1 MLAIVAFLPILA
13 TLILMLAFNWPAKW
27 CLMISWAMACILAP
41 TLWNVEIIDVVA
53 NSILGVLSSLDV
65 LIIIFGAILLMNTLK
80 ASGATAAIN
89 RGFMNINPDKRVQA
103 VIIGFAFC
111 SFIEA
116 AAGFGT
122 PAALAGPLMVSLG
135 FPPMAA
141 AVIALICDS
150 VAVSFGAVGTP
161 VNQSI
166 AILSDPKATDY
177 AIYAA
182 HPEKYNAAFG
192 LWTAIPHAIVGTFLP
207 LLVLLITTKVF
218 GKEKSF
224 KPALEAAP
232 FAIFA
237 GLTLSVPMLLLAMFM
252 GHDFASLLA
261 SLISIGATVV
271 AAKVGFLCPKKTW
284 DFGNKEDWNPDWLST
299 QKVAPPKESS
309 MSILKA
315 WTPYLLIAVILVVTR
330 IPQLGVKAL
339 LNGTST
345 SNPLPGTYFSIN
357 NILGRGL
364 TYTLKWAYLPGT
376 FFVVV
381 ALITTLLHGMKK
393 KEVGTAFKDTFK
405 QISGAA
411 IAIIFGLALVKV
423 MSFDP
428 DGTGTEC
435 ISMMTEMANGL
446 ASLVNE
452 FTFIVISPFIGV
464 LGSFVSGSNT
474 VSNTLFTS
482 LQYLTAEKVGVAT
495 VFAVAMQTVGGA
507 IGHITCIH
515 SAVAASATL
524 GISGK
529 EGKLIKT
536 NFPAMLI
543 YALGVIAVFL
553 VAHFVFGINP
563 DPVVAEEVVNV
574 VA

>member
-1 MLAIVAFLPILA
+1 MLAIIAFLPILA
-13 TLILMLAFNWPAKW
+13 TLILILAFNWPAKW
-27 CLMISWAMACILAP
+27 CLVISWAMSCVLAFF
-41 TLWNVEIIDVVA
+41 LWDVEVLEIVA
-53 NSILGVLSSLDV
+53 NSLLGALSSLDV
-65 LIIIFGAILLMNTLK
+65 LIIVFGAILVMNTLK

-103 VIIGFAFC
+103 IIIGFAFC
-111 SFIEA
+111 SFIES

-166 AILSDPKATDY
+166 SLIKDLP
-177 AIYAA
+177 IYAA
-182 HPEKYNAAFG
+182 DPEAYNAAFAF
-192 LWTAIPHAIVGTFLP
+192 WTAVPHAVVGTFLP
-207 LLVLLITTKVF
+207 LLVLMITTKVF

-224 KPALEAAP
+224 KPALKAAP

-237 GLTLSVPMLLLAMFM
+237 GLSLSVPMLLLAKFM

-261 SLISIGATVV
+261 SLFAIGTTVV
-271 AAKVGFLCPKKTW
+271 AAKVGFLCPKETW
-284 DFGNKEDWNPDWLST
+284 DFGPKEEWNPDWLAT

-309 MSILKA
+309 MSLLKA
-315 WTPYLLIAVILVVTR
+315 WTPYLLIALILVVTR
-330 IPQLGVKAL
+330 IPQLGIKGL
-339 LNGTST
+339 LNGQGDEM
-345 SNPLPGTYFSIN
+345 PLTGTYFSVN
-357 NILGRGL
+357 NILGFENL
-364 TYTLKWAYLPGT
+364 DYTLKWAYLPGT
-376 FFVVV
+376 FFIIV
-381 ALITTLLHGMKK
+381 AVITAFIHGMH
-393 KEVGTAFKDTFK
+393 KEQIKTAWVDTFK

-423 MSFDP
+423 MSYDP
-428 DGTGTEC
+428 DGSGEAV
-435 ISMMTEMANGL
+435 SMMTEMAQAL

-452 FTFIVISPFIGV
+452 FAFIFISPFIGV
-464 LGSFVSGSNT
+464 LGAFVSGSNT
-474 VSNTLFTS
+474 VSNTLFTN
-482 LQYLTAEKVGVAT
+482 LQFETAASVGVST

-507 IGHITCIH
+507 IGHITCIN

-529 EGKLIKT
+529 EGKLIKV

-543 YALGVIAVFL
+543 YTIGVIAVFL
-553 VAHFVFGINP
+553 IAHFVFGINP
-563 DPVVAEEVVNV
+563 DPQVVA
-574 VA
+574 

>member
-1 MLAIVAFLPILA
+1 MEAIIAFLPILA
-13 TLILMLAFNWPAKW
+13 TLILMLVFNWPAKW
-27 CLMISWAMACILAP
+27 CLMISWVMSSILAF
-41 TLWNVEIIDVVA
+41 TMWDVEFIDIAA
-53 NSILGVLSSLDV
+53 NSVLGVLSSLDV

-80 ASGATAAIN
+80 ASGATSAIN

-103 VIIGFAFC
+103 IIIGFAFC
-111 SFIEA
+111 SFIES

-166 AILSDPKATDY
+166 AIMSDPSYTTYMTD
-177 AIYAA
+177 
-182 HPEKYNAAFG
+182 PESYNAAFG

-232 FAIFA
+232 FALFG
-237 GLTLSVPMLLLAMFM
+237 GLCLSVPMLFLAMFM
-252 GHDFASLLA
+252 GHDFASLFA
-261 SLISIGATVV
+261 SLFAIGATVV
-271 AAKVGFLCPKKTW
+271 AAKVGFLCPKTAW

-299 QKVAPPKESS
+299 QKVAPPKESK
-309 MSILKA
+309 MSLIKA
-315 WTPYLLIAVILVVTR
+315 WAPYLLIALILVATR
-330 IPQLGVKAL
+330 IPQLGIKAL
-339 LNGTST
+339 LNGTADAK
-345 SNPLPGTYFSIN
+345 PLIGTYFSVD

-364 TYTLKWAYLPGT
+364 NYTLKWAYLPGT
-376 FFVVV
+376 FFVIV
-381 ALITTLLHGMKK
+381 AIITFFIHGMKK
-393 KEVGTAFKDTFK
+393 KEVAAAFSDTFK
-405 QISGAA
+405 QIAGAA
-411 IAIIFGLALVKV
+411 IAIVFGLALVKV

-428 DGTGTEC
+428 DGDGAKL
-435 ISMMTEMANGL
+435 SMMAEMANSL
-446 ASLVNE
+446 ASLVNG
-452 FTFIVISPFIGV
+452 FTFIIISPFIGV

-507 IGHITCIH
+507 IGNITCINN
-515 SAVAASATL
+515 AVAASATL

-543 YALGVIAVFL
+543 YTIAVIAVFL
-553 VAHFVFGINP
+553 VAHFIFGINP
-563 DPVVAEEVVNV
+563 DAEIIANASKVA
-574 VA
+574 